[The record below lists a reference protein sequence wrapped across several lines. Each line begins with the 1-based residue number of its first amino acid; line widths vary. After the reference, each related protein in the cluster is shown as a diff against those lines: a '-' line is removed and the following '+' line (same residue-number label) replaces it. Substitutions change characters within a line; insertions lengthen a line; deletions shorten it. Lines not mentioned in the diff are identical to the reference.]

1 MPTHYDVLG
10 VRPTASADEI
20 RAAYRQRAREAHPDA
35 LAGSSAVP
43 SNQADMA
50 AINAAWHALS
60 DPGRRA
66 VYDASLRN
74 PQPTPASGSTAT
86 RSRVPD
92 VPIPVQRGSGR
103 FPIWP
108 FVLVGVLAVIF
119 IFSAGALTKP
129 STPPAPDNLLFTG
142 SCVRLEANRDAVEV
156 GCEGPHDATVV
167 TVVNFDAVCPT
178 ESETFRDKQGRGYA
192 CVKRVP

>member
-10 VRPTASADEI
+10 VRPTSTMEEI
-20 RAAYRQRAREAHPDA
+20 RAAYRRRAREAHPDA
-35 LAGSSAVP
+35 LAGSSAVGGG
-43 SNQADMA
+43 QAEMA
-50 AINAAWHALS
+50 AINAAWHVLS

-66 VYDASLRN
+66 VYDASLRG
-74 PQPTPASGSTAT
+74 PTTSAVASTE
-86 RSRVPD
+86 RSRVPN
-92 VPIPVQRGSGR
+92 VSLPVQRGSGR

-108 FVLVGVLAVIF
+108 FVLVGVLAAIF

-129 STPPAPDNLLFTG
+129 GKPTSPDNLLFTG
-142 SCVRLEANRDAVEV
+142 SCVRLEPNRDAVEV

-178 ESETFRDKQGRGYA
+178 DTETFRDRQGRGYA
-192 CVKRVP
+192 CVRRVP

>member
-35 LAGSSAVP
+35 LAGSSAAR

-50 AINAAWHALS
+50 AINAAWRVLS

-66 VYDASLRN
+66 VYDASLRS
-74 PQPTPASGSTAT
+74 PTMSPGPTDG
-86 RSRVPD
+86 RPRVPD
-92 VPIPVQRGSGR
+92 IPVPVQRGSGR

-108 FVLVGVLAVIF
+108 FVLIGVLAAIF

-129 STPPAPDNLLFTG
+129 SEPPAPDNLLFTG
-142 SCVRLEANRDAVEV
+142 SCVRLEPNRDAIEV

-167 TVVNFDAVCPT
+167 TVVNFDASCPT
-178 ESETFRDKQGRGYA
+178 DTETFRDRQGRGYA

>member
-1 MPTHYDVLG
+1 VPTHYDVLG
-10 VRPTASADEI
+10 VRPTATSEEI

-35 LAGSSAVP
+35 LAGSSAAR

-50 AINAAWHALS
+50 AINAAWRVLS

-66 VYDASLRN
+66 VYDASLRSPN
-74 PQPTPASGSTAT
+74 PSAGPTAA

-92 VPIPVQRGSGR
+92 IPMPVQRGSGR

-108 FVLVGVLAVIF
+108 FVLIGVLAVIF
-119 IFSAGALTKP
+119 IFSAGALSKP
-129 STPPAPDNLLFTG
+129 SEPPAPDNLLFTG

-167 TVVNFDAVCPT
+167 TVVNFDVACPT
-178 ESETFRDKQGRGYA
+178 DTETFRDKQGRGYA